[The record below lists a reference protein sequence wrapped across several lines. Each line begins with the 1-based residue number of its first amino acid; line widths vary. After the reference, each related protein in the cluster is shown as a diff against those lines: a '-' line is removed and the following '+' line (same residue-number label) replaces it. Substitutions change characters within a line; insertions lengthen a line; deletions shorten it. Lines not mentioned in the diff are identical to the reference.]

1 MKRLSVIAV
10 LILML
15 MSGCK
20 EQPVQEN
27 LAGKAA
33 KTYYDHLVAGEYEEY
48 LKGFANMDELPQ
60 QYQDQLLVNAK
71 QFMAEQNELH
81 QGIKEVRFVN
91 AKTDSLQHYT
101 NVFLV
106 LCYGDAT
113 NEEVVVPMVL
123 KNKQWLM
130 K

>member
-10 LILML
+10 LILMF
-15 MSGCK
+15 MASCK

-33 KTYYDHLVAGEYEEY
+33 KAYYDHLLAGEYEAY

-60 QYQDQLLVNAK
+60 HYQDQLLVNAK
-71 QFMAEQNELH
+71 QFMAEQNEEH

-91 AKTDSLQHYT
+91 AKADSLQHYT

-123 KNKQWLM
+123 KNKQWMM